1 MDFIKILQQ
10 KADANGDGKIT
21 KEDLEQVKD
30 TLSKHNDTLQKLKD
44 KADANGD
51 GKVDLGEA
59 KKSLND
65 ISNLKDKLFG
75 KK

>member
-51 GKVDLGEA
+51 GKVDLDEA

-65 ISNLKDKLFG
+65 ISNLKDTLFG